1 MPRTAMN
8 DIIKSNIILLSRY
21 IISFLKGTTF
31 IFILF
36 DSSCKN
42 NVITILRIA
51 ETFVKIIFQFLLH
64 HQSYLGLPFKLICF
78 LRAHERTF
86 QPNRSP
92 YCSPVFILY
101 IVCIVLFRFF
111 NIEKYVRV

>member
-1 MPRTAMN
+1 MMKLN
-8 DIIKSNIILLSRY
+8 HMLLSRY
-21 IISFLKGTTF
+21 IMSLKKGTTF
-31 IFILF
+31 ILILF
-36 DSSCKN
+36 DSSWKN
-42 NVITILRIA
+42 NVIKILRRA